1 MVLQNSKDILYSS
14 LPEETSFTSPTDD
27 QGRIQ
32 LRVLILCAAIKSG
45 KKQPSDCV
53 DLQNLEDPNANKSV
67 IPAHMTIL
75 IFHSAV
81 NRGDSGLLI
90 QELISFSVSTYGF
103 ILNGQVKQ
111 HDLRVKRFQPDP
123 IN

>member
-1 MVLQNSKDILYSS
+1 LLYSS

-32 LRVLILCAAIKSG
+32 LRVLILCAAIKAGDPKGS
-45 KKQPSDCV
+45 KCKQISDPSAHDNSNLPFCGEPRRVCALCV
-53 DLQNLEDPNANKSV
+53 SKLPQLTCRA
-67 IPAHMTIL
+67 L
-75 IFHSAV
+75 
-81 NRGDSGLLI
+81 
-90 QELISFSVSTYGF
+90 GF

-111 HDLRVKRFQPDP
+111 HDLQVKKFQPDP

>member
-32 LRVLILCAAIKSG
+32 LRVLILCAAIKAGEPKGS
-45 KKQPSDCV
+45 KCKQISDPSAHDNS
-53 DLQNLEDPNANKSV
+53 NLPFCGEPRS
-67 IPAHMTIL
+67 
-75 IFHSAV
+75 
-81 NRGDSGLLI
+81 
-90 QELISFSVSTYGF
+90 GF